1 MSSIR
6 YISRYIYYVWE
17 CIHIIIHT
25 KWLFSRITYTRTIF
39 KTRNSIC
46 KNITY
51 KIIISFFFFI

>member
-1 MSSIR
+1 MSPIR

-51 KIIISFFFFI
+51 LNSATL